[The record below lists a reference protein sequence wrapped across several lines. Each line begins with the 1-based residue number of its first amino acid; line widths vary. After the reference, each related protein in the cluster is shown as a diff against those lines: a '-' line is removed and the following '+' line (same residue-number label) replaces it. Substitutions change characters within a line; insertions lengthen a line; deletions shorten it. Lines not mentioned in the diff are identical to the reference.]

1 MLFLKEFTMLRKIS
15 KKGNMLNELSSAPAL
30 ILILVVIGIVGA
42 IGLSVITS
50 VGDSFVAESAAAN
63 ATDQAV
69 DAVDQ
74 FFSLLPTLGII
85 MIAIILLAGVGALL
99 FFGFM
104 RNR

>member
-1 MLFLKEFTMLRKIS
+1 MPSTMF
-15 KKGNMLNELSSAPAL
+15 KKLNTRGNMLSELGSAPSL

-50 VGDSFVAESAAAN
+50 VGDSFTAGSAAAN

-69 DAVDQ
+69 SAVDQ